1 VARIGADPAAVLVYW
16 PAAILED
23 FRTRNAGIPQANCT
37 NLLKTITPQSEMLL
51 CELLRKQTSM
61 AQEVNYLKRSVSE
74 SNSTN
79 EKLAS
84 EMGGFK
90 IPIQCMDYE
99 NAK

>member
-23 FRTRNAGIPQANCT
+23 FRTRNAGIPQANYT

-61 AQEVNYLKRSVSE
+61 AHEVNYLKRSVSE

-84 EMGGFK
+84 KMGGFK